1 MVKHFKLCH
10 AWEEI
15 TRLNVEICRLRTFI
29 HNEMIQT
36 NKTIK
41 LLTQT
46 NPPLATELQ
55 SHWQLRN
62 AVNQLHIQH
71 LDAIEGSAI
80 FTGLRGVGTRLSTS
94 MPPTPPAD
102 NSTPVDTAGDHS
114 VSGGVEGD
122 DKAAEDGGHDLEKIT
137 DFILTITD

>member
-29 HNEMIQT
+29 HNETIQT

-62 AVNQLHIQH
+62 AVNQLHIQR

-80 FTGLRGVGTRLSTS
+80 FTGLRGVGTRLLTST
-94 MPPTPPAD
+94 PPTPPAD

-122 DKAAEDGGHDLEKIT
+122 DEAAEDGGHDLKKIT